1 MSLSRRTAIGLLS
14 AASVLFGTQIAA
26 AQDAIKIGVTAPLSG
41 PAAEIGHLQLEGA
54 RLGVEKVNAAGGVL
68 GRQLELVVEDD
79 QTTNPGIV
87 LAFSRLINRGDIVAA
102 LTSVRSTQVNAIA
115 GDAEKAGI
123 PVFFGGTDPT
133 LTHLGNP
140 WMFRMRPNDTYSAKV
155 FADFGVNQLGKRKW
169 AVLHSTDAFGTNGSK
184 ALIAQL
190 KELGIEPVL
199 VQTTNNGQVDFSPV
213 VLAVRQSGADIIA
226 TYIPFENDLAVL
238 GRQLQQLGVKATL
251 IGNAA
256 IISATTMKLAGP
268 ALYGSYAVTDFNPEA
283 NPVAK
288 AYHQE
293 FSAKVGAA
301 ADYASAWTYDSI
313 LVLAQAIKSAG
324 STEPAKLREA
334 LLAIRGFEGAVGTY
348 NFDENGDGLRG
359 YNIVRNDQ
367 GKVIFDRHI
376 SFTQ

>member
-26 AQDAIKIGVTAPLSG
+26 AQDAIRIGVTAPLSG

-140 WMFRMRPNDTYSAKV
+140 WMFRMRPNDT
-155 FADFGVNQLGKRKW
+155 
-169 AVLHSTDAFGTNGSK
+169 
-184 ALIAQL
+184 
-190 KELGIEPVL
+190 
-199 VQTTNNGQVDFSPV
+199 
-213 VLAVRQSGADIIA
+213 
-226 TYIPFENDLAVL
+226 
-238 GRQLQQLGVKATL
+238 
-251 IGNAA
+251 
-256 IISATTMKLAGP
+256 
-268 ALYGSYAVTDFNPEA
+268 
-283 NPVAK
+283 
-288 AYHQE
+288 
-293 FSAKVGAA
+293 
-301 ADYASAWTYDSI
+301 
-313 LVLAQAIKSAG
+313 
-324 STEPAKLREA
+324 
-334 LLAIRGFEGAVGTY
+334 
-348 NFDENGDGLRG
+348 
-359 YNIVRNDQ
+359 
-367 GKVIFDRHI
+367 
-376 SFTQ
+376 